1 MSGVAFSVPRELRR
15 GNLKYR
21 ELEFIAQGEA
31 LLRLLAEELGLP
43 DLAGRSVLD
52 MGCGSKLV
60 EAILRYNLPVGRYVG
75 VDVSR
80 ELIDY
85 LQDTVRDP
93 RFHFQYLNA
102 HNQMYNPGGAP
113 LDARTR
119 LLLDEHSF
127 DVVCLFSVFIHLA
140 PHDYVAMLRMLRR
153 YIKPRGRLIFSLL
166 LNETS
171 AGGHA
176 FWDGL
181 TREWSAA
188 QREVLER
195 RGAVVE
201 SFEGLEPPDFLD
213 WDPVQPLKW
222 AIYSRAHAL
231 RLIEGT
237 GWTVESVNEPRDFIQ
252 HYIVCRPA

>member
-1 MSGVAFSVPRELRR
+1 MSGVAFSVPPQLRR

-21 ELEFIAQGEA
+21 EPEFVAQGVA
-31 LLRLLAEELGLP
+31 LLRLMAEALECEN
-43 DLAGRSVLD
+43 LAGQAVLD
-52 MGCGSKLV
+52 MGCGSRLV
-60 EAILRYNLPVGRYVG
+60 ETILQQGLPVGRYVG

-85 LQDTVRDP
+85 LQEEVHDP

-102 HNQMYNPGGAP
+102 HNQMYNPDGAP
-113 LDARTR
+113 LTPHTR

-127 DVVCLFSVFIHLA
+127 DIVCLFSVFIHLA

-153 YIKPRGRLIFSLL
+153 YIKPGGRLIFSLL

-181 TREWSAA
+181 TREWSEA

-195 RGAVVE
+195 RGAVLE
-201 SFEGLEPPDFLD
+201 SLDGAEQPDFLD
-213 WDPVQPLKW
+213 WDPVRPLKW
-222 AIYSRAHAL
+222 AIYSRRHAL
-231 RLIEGT
+231 ELIEGT
-237 GWTVESVNEPRDFIQ
+237 GWAVESVNEPRDFIQ
-252 HYIVCRPA
+252 HFIVCRPD